1 MAADS
6 PVPRDRM
13 VRVELPPRGSHGR
26 VFIGDT
32 EVSHVVRGVR
42 VETDVH
48 SLTEITLSI
57 GRGISASTAEGVGKV
72 DDETRNALVSLG
84 WTAPGAVA
92 VDHMRRI
99 ADARKYLDGWDAD
112 DWSGFTEL
120 RAILDGAEPA
130 PVTGGPAS
138 TILCRKCD
146 VYVGFGGAGVVQ
158 PPANMS
164 AEWLRSHC
172 WMCKRTADE
181 VAADPTGRKSATR
194 RPTAALDEH
203 VLGVDRVACC
213 DGGCPCPVDENSMLI
228 NDVTTL
234 TLADLSTMLLAHR
247 AEWMAPR

>member
-1 MAADS
+1 
-6 PVPRDRM
+6 M
-13 VRVELPPRGSHGR
+13 VRVELPAVGANGH

-32 EVSHVVRGVR
+32 EVSHMIRGVS
-42 VETDVH
+42 VVTDVH

-120 RAILDGAEPA
+120 RAILDGASLDARRRERFDPRDRRDL
-130 PVTGGPAS
+130 
-138 TILCRKCD
+138 LCRKCD
-146 VYVGFGGAGVVQ
+146 VFVGYGGAGVVM
-158 PPANMS
+158 PPDES
-164 AEWLRSHC
+164 PEWLASHC
-172 WMCKRTADE
+172 WMCKRSADE